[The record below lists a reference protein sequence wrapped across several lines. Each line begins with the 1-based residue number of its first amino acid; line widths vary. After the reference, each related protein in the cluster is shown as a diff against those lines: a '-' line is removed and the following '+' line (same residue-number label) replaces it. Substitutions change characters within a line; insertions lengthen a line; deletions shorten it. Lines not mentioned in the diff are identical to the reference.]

1 MKRRAFVR
9 STLAAAVGV
18 TVPNSS
24 SLLAR
29 YRVATQDQADLDAIT
44 GDGGRI
50 TLSGRA
56 VAELSA
62 RLQGR
67 LLLAQHEGYE
77 QARRVLNPSIDKRP
91 ALIAQVTGTAD
102 VRTAVEF
109 AAEHSLLLAV

>member
-29 YRVATQDQADLDAIT
+29 YRVVTQDQADLDAIT
-44 GDGGRI
+44 GEGGHV

-62 RLQGR
+62 RLGGR
-67 LLLAQHEGYE
+67 L
-77 QARRVLNPSIDKRP
+77 
-91 ALIAQVTGTAD
+91 
-102 VRTAVEF
+102 
-109 AAEHSLLLAV
+109 